1 MYPPSHIV
9 WSLLIVRK
17 SMCKACVY
25 LTHEITFV
33 TKNWTH
39 PLRFHGSAS
48 IDCLPLNL
56 SFAILFQCLKEE
68 ISQYFMVEVG
78 LLKAKQKL
86 LSLKKYTKLRKANYF
101 VRFHKT
107 FYSFIC

>member
-1 MYPPSHIV
+1 MHSPSRIV
-9 WSLLIVRK
+9 WSLLIARK
-17 SMCKACVY
+17 SVCVY
-25 LTHEITFV
+25 RTHEITFAS
-33 TKNWTH
+33 KNLTQ
-39 PLRFHGSAS
+39 PLRLHGLAS

-56 SFAILFQCLKEE
+56 SFAFLFQCLKEE

-78 LLKAKQKL
+78 LLKAERRL